1 MGFEIVETSLP
12 AVFTAQK
19 GLNEPRYASL
29 KGIMLAKKKSIEEIT
44 TAQVDNVIEVI
55 EMKYPPARQEGRI
68 LGKGVEVVPEL
79 VRLLR
84 DEAKIL

>member
-1 MGFEIVETSLP
+1 
-12 AVFTAQK
+12 
-19 GLNEPRYASL
+19 
-29 KGIMLAKKKSIEEIT
+29 
-44 TAQVDNVIEVI
+44 
-55 EMKYPPARQEGRI
+55 MKYPPARQEGRI